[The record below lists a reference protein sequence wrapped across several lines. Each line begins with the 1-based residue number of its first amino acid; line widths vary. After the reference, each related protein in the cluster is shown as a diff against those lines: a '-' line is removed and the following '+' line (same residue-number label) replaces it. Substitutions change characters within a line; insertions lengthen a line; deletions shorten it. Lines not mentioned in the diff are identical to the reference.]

1 MSLAVSDFYL
11 AFADLSLFEA
21 AQIQVEQGEIVCLAT
36 GVLDGGTSFLKAC
49 AGIVPFQRGTLLVD
63 GEDIQQMPAEQIFRK
78 VAYCYESGG
87 LVSLFTVYNNI
98 AIPLRY
104 HRNFDDDFIDKRIQF
119 VTGELQ
125 IQHLLDCD
133 VHQLN
138 DVQLR
143 LVNLARALVIRPRL
157 LLADELQSGMSPNMR
172 EQILAILKDYCRDTG
187 ASILMTTTAGDSH
200 SIADRVYRIENKKI
214 VLEPV

>member
-1 MSLAVSDFYL
+1 MSLDVKHFYL
-11 AFADLSLFEA
+11 GFADLSLFED
-21 AQIQVEQGEIVCLAT
+21 AQLSIAEGEIVCLST

-49 AGIVPFQRGTLLVD
+49 AGIVPYQSGTLLVD
-63 GEDIQQMPAEQIFRK
+63 GEEISHMPADKIFRK

-98 AIPLRY
+98 ALPLKY
-104 HRNFDDDFIDKRIQF
+104 HRNFDNDFVAKRITS
-119 VTGELQ
+119 VAELLG
-125 IQHLLDCD
+125 IASILEYD

-157 LLADELQSGMSPNMR
+157 LLADELQSGMSPAMR
-172 EQILAILKDYCRDTG
+172 EQILAILKDYCNQTR
-187 ASILMTTTAGDSH
+187 ASLLMTTTAGDSH

-214 VLEPV
+214 ILESP